1 MVTNAGAAPARTFY
15 SYGTYFAQH
24 DPFNGDYTA
33 LLRDYNVPP
42 GGGDGP
48 APADV
53 RNLACGAQAAG
64 IATGFM
70 DVTNNKVSVYIQLD
84 RVVNQLGQ
92 APSTW
97 LGTIIA
103 QLGDL
108 ISNQAVLVELSD
120 NLWNRG
126 PVVRVGSHT
135 LVETALNGDADL
147 QVLGPFGDDDA
158 DTELVRT
165 RRLSPIPPTFLEGI
179 IALGRNA
186 TPRQVWA
193 YVYPVCVDR
202 GWLVSCAP
210 FLDYLRCT
218 MTCTTAGENPAIWS
232 EQPPTPILPDEEMI
246 ARRNRILERDF
257 PGLGDQEQEAAQG
270 AIATEIGGLRADL
283 KAQRREDDAR
293 RALKAQSTL
302 TEYWGPVLSAKIC
315 SLCNVSSLEELP
327 TESFYRLV
335 ADAKKHQYLTVL
347 QNQVDAQ
354 KRAGKQEGLEFI
366 LTPAIL
372 KTVLNLEYVMASHDS
387 VKTGLQPF
395 RLHPAESVEGA
406 LNVQHIYELTRGENA
421 APSVEDAQQMS
432 RASAKSPTGLF
443 QVREFISRLEFLL
456 RALKGDL
463 DLADA
468 LNAYLIKFTSM
479 ESKLHKL
486 WEEDRLLPALLMKR
500 VAMKLS
506 SWFDMQFR
514 QPHRFPV
521 PDFTETLV
529 LLENEEPWKPNA
541 SRTFLQALG
550 LSQPAATPPAAPG
563 PGRDAARPRPRPAA
577 PAPAAPA
584 PAAPERPFNNVNFN
598 TRFQPFRDSATT
610 CRDVRSNIGTGPNQ
624 HRPLP
629 PSRIDG
635 LPMCLAFHA
644 KGVCNPNCGRID
656 DHVAYSNE
664 QYDEL
669 FAWCE
674 ECFPV

>member
-1 MVTNAGAAPARTFY
+1 MVSVSGAAPARNY
-15 SYGTYFAQH
+15 SYGTYFSQT
-24 DPFNGDYTA
+24 DPFQGDYSN
-33 LLRDYNVPP
+33 LLRDYSVPP

-53 RNLACGAQAAG
+53 RTLACGAQAAG
-64 IATGFM
+64 IATGFF
-70 DVTNNKVSVYIQLD
+70 DVTENKVSVYIQLD
-84 RVVNQLGQ
+84 RVVSQLGQ
-92 APSTW
+92 APSSW

-147 QVLGPFGDDDA
+147 QYMGPFNDDDA

-165 RRLSPIPPTFLEGI
+165 RRICPIPPVFLEGI
-179 IALGRNA
+179 LALGRNA
-186 TPRQVWA
+186 SPRQVWA
-193 YVYPVCVDR
+193 YVYPICVDR
-202 GWLVSCAP
+202 GWLESCAP
-210 FLDYLRCT
+210 FLDYLRCA
-218 MTCTTAGENPAIWS
+218 MTRTTADENPAIWS
-232 EQPPTPILPDEEMI
+232 EQPPTPILGDEEMI

-257 PGLGDQEQEAAQG
+257 PGLGDHEQEAAQG

-283 KAQRREDDAR
+283 KAQRREDDER
-293 RALKAQSTL
+293 RDLKAQSSL
-302 TEYWGPVLSAKIC
+302 TDFWGTVLAAKIC
-315 SLCNVSSLEELP
+315 ALCNVGSLEELP
-327 TESFYRLV
+327 SDSFYRLV
-335 ADAKKHQYLTVL
+335 ADAKKHQYLTLL
-347 QNQVDAQ
+347 QTLVDAQ
-354 KRAGKQEGLEFI
+354 KVIGKQEGLQFI

-372 KTVLNLEYVMASHDS
+372 KTVMSLDYVMATPDS

-395 RLHPAESVEGA
+395 RLHPAESAEDA
-406 LNVQHIYELTRGENA
+406 MTAQHIYELMRGENA
-421 APSVEDAQQMS
+421 APSVGDAQQMS

-443 QVREFISRLEFLL
+443 QVREYIARTAFLL

-479 ESKLHKL
+479 ESKLHRL

-506 SWFDMQFR
+506 AWFDMQLR
-514 QPHRFPV
+514 QPHRVPV

-529 LLENEEPWKPNA
+529 QMENEEPWKPIA

-563 PGRDAARPRPRPAA
+563 PGRDANRPRPRPAA
-577 PAPAAPA
+577 PAPAAPG
-584 PAAPERPFNNVNFN
+584 PAAPERPFNNINFN
-598 TRFQPFRDSATT
+598 ARFQPFRDSSAT

-629 PSRIDG
+629 LSRIDG

-644 KGVCNPNCGRID
+644 KGVCNPNCGRLD
-656 DHVAYSNE
+656 DHVAYTNE